1 MIFFKIIN
9 KQKLLM
15 FSFFI
20 IIFLFSNMFYGER
33 GLISYFKNLKT
44 KDQLVAEKTYIENEL
59 NIVEKKN
66 NLLRVD
72 LDLDY
77 LEILYRKMFVVGKKD
92 EKIFTY
98 NYFK

>member
-1 MIFFKIIN
+1 
-9 KQKLLM
+9 
-15 FSFFI
+15 
-20 IIFLFSNMFYGER
+20 MFYGER
-33 GLISYFKNLKT
+33 GLISYFKNLKI